1 MAYLRCLQSVKAAAD
16 NAELERKPKRVR
28 PADLDV
34 YFEPHQQSSDL
45 AQEPAP
51 YALQKHVSTVR
62 KQIWRIA
69 DGTANVFRNTKTRVL
84 DVKDG
89 VISTYEETKS
99 NPLSMLRPGCITAA
113 IIAGTIV
120 PGRGKKRILRLAS
133 GTLGGTLAAGVAY
146 PHKTLQIATG
156 VYSKTKDMT
165 TSLVEIMKKRAE
177 DSKTAT
183 PVHDENAIKHAHH
196 TAEVITASLGE
207 GEFPELEEET
217 ESAPAEA
224 GTEKVQAETV
234 AENAVELNLSQ
245 LNSDPDKETGS
256 SPVGRVEEKMQGDI
270 AAEIA
275 IEIPTQVEE
284 GKEDVPIVED
294 VTTTASSDET
304 KIVKNSQGED
314 VCLIDIP
321 AMEEVVER
329 VGLQENSENQEGKG
343 IGQEELVNAGLK
355 EEELLKNN
363 FEVKID
369 KDLVADQS
377 EINVEEDRKISEE
390 AGGAETNQGKAEE
403 DIVMMSEEEEKI
415 DDEEAKPQT
424 EAVENQ
430 TENIVEANMKE
441 EFIQNDDLVYDKIKS
456 EVPAEEIVSDREGKS
471 LVFEEDVRAAASEEI
486 TTEIEA
492 KIPEEGNISETSK
505 EAGEGEWVVIDAS
518 KVPMASQDSNG
529 NSGAVENGA
538 KHDINSNN
546 MKHLWSGI
554 KSVIDVKK
562 SSNINVTNKLKDSN
576 AKCDRYRDLCDV
588 LRENGWKPSLHVLCF
603 GALGCI
609 KEDVYER
616 LRNIGF
622 GKARVKELAKSLKDK
637 LVRAKLAN
645 LDEELMEKG
654 TFRCNATAR
663 RDDNTKKLK
672 KLDRKKD
679 RMTQESDDSDI
690 LDATSEKSQLTRRS
704 PRAPAKIAYSEC
716 DDSEDEADS
725 VVSDQPWMS
734 EADEANRIDDMSE
747 EFQTTRH
754 TLQPPTKKPR
764 KDPINKTKK
773 KATKSSTSK
782 KVASTTARRDDNA
795 KKLKT
800 LDRKKDRMSQESD
813 DSDFLDATSEKSQLT
828 RRSPRVPAK
837 IAYSK
842 CDDSEDE
849 ADSIVSDQ
857 PWIPEADEANR
868 MDDISEELQT
878 THHTMQPPTKKP
890 RKEIDPINKQ
900 QKKKEATKSSSSK
913 KEASSATARRDNNA
927 KKLKKLDRKKDRMSQ
942 ESDDSDVLDVTSEKS
957 QLTRRSPRVPAKIAY
972 SKCDDSEDEADSVVS
987 DQPWIPEADEA
998 NRMDDMSEEL
1008 QTTRHTLQ
1016 PPTKKPR
1023 KEIDPIN
1030 KVGSTKSEWIGE
1042 STARRDNNA
1051 KKLKKLDRKKDRMSQ
1066 ESDDSDILDAT
1077 SEKSQLTRRSPR
1089 VPAKIAYSECDN
1101 SEDAADSVV
1110 SDQPWISEADEANG
1124 IDDMSEELHTTRHTL
1139 QPPTKN
1145 PRKEID
1151 PTNKVGSTNSDLPSK
1166 HLDEANITDAT
1177 SKTSQSNRRSTRST
1191 AEIPRREKDSQ
1202 DEVGSDASAQ
1212 RTERRTKRVVE
1223 ANIIDAISKTSQSNR
1238 RSTRSTAEIP
1248 RREKDS
1254 QDEVVSD
1261 TPAQRTERRAKEVD
1275 KANIIDAISKTSQ
1288 SNRRSTRSTAELPR
1302 REKDS
1307 QDEVVSDTSAQRME
1321 RRAKEVDE
1329 ANIIDAISKT
1339 SQSNRRNTRSTAEV
1353 PRREKD
1359 SQDEVGSDTSA
1370 QRTERRAKEVDEA
1383 NTIDA
1388 TSKIS
1393 QSTRPNTRSITEEP
1407 RREEDSQGKVGSDTS
1422 AQRMDRLSEQVDEA
1436 SIIDATSKTWQ
1447 STRRNTRSTAEV
1459 PRREK
1464 DSQDEVGSDTSAQK
1478 TERRSK
1484 QIIEANIIDATS
1496 KILQSTRRSTRS
1508 PAKKPSRPEHE
1519 DPHSE
1524 ADSTSAHRN
1533 GERLLKEVDTSN
1545 MIETGNERPA
1555 KIRMLTT
1562 PQKTIPSQDEQD
1574 IINQKELPQ
1583 HQSPSVIISPLRA
1596 SDVSSSQ
1603 EQNSRERHVT
1613 RGWKNAT
1620 TKKHE
1625 SSPAANRV
1633 RTSRKEKYSDI
1644 FVDILNESS
1653 SEEEI
1658 DKENDFFEPE
1668 EILQQTKRNESKWKS
1683 TRVVKSR
1690 EQPRKKQQPKDV
1702 SFEFSSEEEVMD
1714 SILEEGNTSS
1724 TVQHGGRRKFTK
1736 DEEEYIRQGVRRFG
1750 VGHWKEILARYP
1762 FQNRTSVNLKDKW
1775 RNMVKNGQT

>member
-1 MAYLRCLQSVKAAAD
+1 MPSNEENESAVPKTKTYKRLYNAKRNILADIDEDSTAAHALFPSSRD
-16 NAELERKPKRVR
+16 ATTSN
-28 PADLDV
+28 
-34 YFEPHQQSSDL
+34 SSD
-45 AQEPAP
+45 
-51 YALQKHVSTVR
+51 
-62 KQIWRIA
+62 
-69 DGTANVFRNTKTRVL
+69 GFRSFFPTK
-84 DVKDG
+84 K
-89 VISTYEETKS
+89 
-99 NPLSMLRPGCITAA
+99 AF
-113 IIAGTIV
+113 AG
-120 PGRGKKRILRLAS
+120 GYNMSRNKK
-133 GTLGGTLAAGVAY
+133 
-146 PHKTLQIATG
+146 
-156 VYSKTKDMT
+156 
-165 TSLVEIMKKRAE
+165 TS
-177 DSKTAT
+177 S
-183 PVHDENAIKHAHH
+183 
-196 TAEVITASLGE
+196 
-207 GEFPELEEET
+207 EET
-217 ESAPAEA
+217 EVVKD
-224 GTEKVQAETV
+224 T
-234 AENAVELNLSQ
+234 
-245 LNSDPDKETGS
+245 
-256 SPVGRVEEKMQGDI
+256 PV
-270 AAEIA
+270 
-275 IEIPTQVEE
+275 
-284 GKEDVPIVED
+284 
-294 VTTTASSDET
+294 DE
-304 KIVKNSQGED
+304 
-314 VCLIDIP
+314 
-321 AMEEVVER
+321 M
-329 VGLQENSENQEGKG
+329 
-343 IGQEELVNAGLK
+343 QEELSDGSSV
-355 EEELLKNN
+355 
-363 FEVKID
+363 
-369 KDLVADQS
+369 
-377 EINVEEDRKISEE
+377 
-390 AGGAETNQGKAEE
+390 
-403 DIVMMSEEEEKI
+403 
-415 DDEEAKPQT
+415 
-424 EAVENQ
+424 
-430 TENIVEANMKE
+430 
-441 EFIQNDDLVYDKIKS
+441 
-456 EVPAEEIVSDREGKS
+456 VS
-471 LVFEEDVRAAASEEI
+471 
-486 TTEIEA
+486 
-492 KIPEEGNISETSK
+492 PSK
-505 EAGEGEWVVIDAS
+505 RMHIRLR
-518 KVPMASQDSNG
+518 
-529 NSGAVENGA
+529 
-538 KHDINSNN
+538 INSSDSQQSDGARDAYPARQR
-546 MKHLWSGI
+546 K
-554 KSVIDVKK
+554 VI
-562 SSNINVTNKLKDSN
+562 
-576 AKCDRYRDLCDV
+576 
-588 LRENGWKPSLHVLCF
+588 
-603 GALGCI
+603 
-609 KEDVYER
+609 
-616 LRNIGF
+616 
-622 GKARVKELAKSLKDK
+622 
-637 LVRAKLAN
+637 
-645 LDEELMEKG
+645 
-654 TFRCNATAR
+654 R
-663 RDDNTKKLK
+663 RDNNTKKLK
-672 KLDRKKD
+672 KLDRKED
-679 RMTQESDDSDI
+679 RMSQESDDSDI

-725 VVSDQPWMS
+725 VVSDQPWIP

-747 EFQTTRH
+747 E
-754 TLQPPTKKPR
+754 
-764 KDPINKTKK
+764 
-773 KATKSSTSK
+773 
-782 KVASTTARRDDNA
+782 
-795 KKLKT
+795 
-800 LDRKKDRMSQESD
+800 
-813 DSDFLDATSEKSQLT
+813 
-828 RRSPRVPAK
+828 
-837 IAYSK
+837 
-842 CDDSEDE
+842 
-849 ADSIVSDQ
+849 
-857 PWIPEADEANR
+857 
-868 MDDISEELQT
+868 LQT
-878 THHTMQPPTKKP
+878 THHTLQPPTKKP

-913 KEASSATARRDNNA
+913 KEASSNSNFDESNVIDDDDDDDVADDDYDSNRTRRSPSKATARRDNNA

-1016 PPTKKPR
+1016 PPTKKRR

-1030 KVGSTKSEWIGE
+1030 KKKKEATKSNTLKKEASSGSNFDE
-1042 STARRDNNA
+1042 SNVIDDDDDDDVADDDDDYDYDSNRTRRSSSKATARRDNNA

-1101 SEDAADSVV
+1101 SEDEADSVV

-1151 PTNKVGSTNSDLPSK
+1151 PTNKVGSTKSDLPSK

-1212 RTERRTKRVVE
+1212 RTERRTKQVVE

-1275 KANIIDAISKTSQ
+1275 EANIIDAISKTSQ
-1288 SNRRSTRSTAELPR
+1288 SDRRSTRSTAELPR

-1307 QDEVVSDTSAQRME
+1307 QDEVVSDTSAQRTE

-1359 SQDEVGSDTSA
+1359 SQVEVGSDTSA

-1407 RREEDSQGKVGSDTS
+1407 RREEDSQDKVGSDTS

-1508 PAKKPSRPEHE
+1508 PAKKPSRPEPE

-1533 GERLLKEVDTSN
+1533 GERLLKEVDTSI
-1545 MIETGNERPA
+1545 MIETGNERPT
-1555 KIRMLTT
+1555 KIHMLRT
-1562 PQKTIPSQDEQD
+1562 PQKTIPKEGEQD
-1574 IINQKELPQ
+1574 IINEKELPQ
-1583 HQSPSVIISPLRA
+1583 HQSPSVRISPLRA

-1633 RTSRKEKYSDI
+1633 GTSRKAKYSDI

-1658 DKENDFFEPE
+1658 DKENDYFEPE

-1702 SFEFSSEEEVMD
+1702 SFEFSSEDEVMD

-1736 DEEEYIRQGVRRFG
+1736 DEEEYMRQGVRRFG
-1750 VGHWKEILARYP
+1750 VGHWKDILARYP